1 MLDSFVRLILFI
13 SGAFFLIFMIGFIS
27 RRRFKQRLE
36 AHWGNRKRFAKADS
50 EASLYESMLLDMDLQ
65 HYDSLIDDQTWNDL
79 DLEAIF
85 QEIDAAAQSSLGSE
99 YLYSKLRLQRFT
111 YRNILKSVYSYNFY
125 LPS

>member
-13 SGAFFLIFMIGFIS
+13 SGSFFLIFMIGFIS

-36 AHWGNRKRFAKADS
+36 AHWGSRKRLAKADS

-99 YLYSKLRLQRFT
+99 YLYSKLRL
-111 YRNILKSVYSYNFY
+111 
-125 LPS
+125 